1 MSKHADRGG
10 ATPPGHAGT
19 SAATVDSV
27 MLAHADRLWAAE
39 RENAERFAA
48 RVRMVVPLCT
58 AVLALLLAATLKTE
72 VLATFD
78 GKSAS
83 SGMLAKGA
91 FLGAVVL
98 AVMYLSRAVLRLLFA
113 VRGATGSQRSI
124 LIVMNLMMLPLLV
137 TDTAFVLIGLLFG
150 GWRREK
156 LSRFAS
162 QELDIRKSD
171 LEKLSR
177 VLSKPQKGLF
187 FAVYKAAMRLREQNL
202 NERQRI
208 RTAERDLARGIIG
221 VVVAILVYVQAILLP
236 MIFV

>member
-1 MSKHADRGG
+1 MPTQTTDHGQP
-10 ATPPGHAGT
+10 PPGNGRSVAGT
-19 SAATVDSV
+19 LEAV

-72 VLATFD
+72 VLNVFD
-78 GKSAS
+78 GQSIATGKA
-83 SGMLAKGA
+83 AKIA

-98 AVMYLSRAVLRLLFA
+98 GMMYLSRSVLRLLFA
-113 VRGATGSQRSI
+113 VRGAMGSQRSI
-124 LIVMNLMMLPLLV
+124 MIVMNLVTLPLLA
-137 TDTAFVLIGLLFG
+137 TDMAFLLIGLACG

-162 QELDIRKSD
+162 QELDIRKQD
-171 LEKLSR
+171 LDQLAS
-177 VLSKPQKGLF
+177 VLGKPQKGLF
-187 FAVYKAAMRLREQNL
+187 FGVYKAAMRLREQNL

-236 MIFV
+236 MILV

>member
-1 MSKHADRGG
+1 MAKQGNSGSA
-10 ATPPGHAGT
+10 PP
-19 SAATVDSV
+19 AASNGSPAVAIDNLL
-27 MLAHADRLWAAE
+27 LAHADRLWAAE

-72 VLATFD
+72 VLQVFD
-78 GKSAS
+78 GKSTAS
-83 SGMLAKGA
+83 GNEAKIG
-91 FLGAVVL
+91 FLVAVVL
-98 AVMYLSRAVLRLLFA
+98 GVMYLSRAVLRLLFA

-124 LIVMNLMMLPLLV
+124 LVIMNLITLPLLA
-137 TDTAFVLIGLLFG
+137 TDTAFLIVGLMFG

-162 QELDIRKSD
+162 QELDIRKAD
-171 LEKLSR
+171 LANLAR
-177 VLSKPQKGLF
+177 VLTKPQKGLF
-187 FAVYKAAMRLREQNL
+187 FGVYKAAMRLREQNL

-221 VVVAILVYVQAILLP
+221 VVLAILVYVQAILLP

>member
-1 MSKHADRGG
+1 MAKQSNGSAAQPQGNGG
-10 ATPPGHAGT
+10 TT
-19 SAATVDSV
+19 SATLESV
-27 MLAHADRLWAAE
+27 LLAHADRLWAAE

-72 VLATFD
+72 VLETFD
-78 GKSAS
+78 GKSAA
-83 SGMLAKGA
+83 SGKIAKVA

-98 AVMYLSRAVLRLLFA
+98 AVMYLSRSVLRLLFA

-124 LIVMNLMMLPLLV
+124 LIVMNLITLPLLA
-137 TDTAFVLIGLLFG
+137 TDTVFLMIGLLFG
-150 GWRREK
+150 GWRREQ

-162 QELDIRKSD
+162 QELDIRKPD
-171 LEKLSR
+171 LDNLAR
-177 VLSKPQKGLF
+177 VLTKPQKGLF
-187 FAVYKAAMRLREQNL
+187 FGVYKAAMRLRVQNL